1 MIEVSRTI
9 YDLNLYLNIISY
21 QYEAMAL
28 SILSGLPEIPASII
42 SRMPAPNCSEFAMVC
57 FPMGKAAR
65 VDERIP
71 PAHPL
76 GVTNLGGGEVLKGF

>member
-9 YDLNLYLNIISY
+9 YGLNLYLNIISY

-65 VDERIP
+65 VDEKDP
-71 PAHPL
+71 PGPSARGYKPG
-76 GVTNLGGGEVLKGF
+76 GVEKF